1 MMTFVGIERHKAL
14 EESFD
19 KLTKGMGNWKMPI
32 KTSVHVTELDEMKD
46 ACVFF
51 TGSELYAVKQDK
63 EPNIGFV
70 KVYAEGYYNAMRN

>member
-51 TGSELYAVKQDK
+51 TGSELYAVK
-63 EPNIGFV
+63 PNIGFV